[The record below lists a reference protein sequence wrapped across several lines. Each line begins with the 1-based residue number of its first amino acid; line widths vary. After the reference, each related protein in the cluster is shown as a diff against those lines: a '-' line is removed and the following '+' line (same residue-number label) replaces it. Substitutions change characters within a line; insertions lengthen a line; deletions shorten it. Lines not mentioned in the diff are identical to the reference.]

1 MGDNKPSRIYHSP
14 PDQTGSEGDSIKEVL
29 ASNWIAPV
37 GPHLL
42 EFERAIE
49 SFSECSRAL
58 ATNSC
63 TAALHLGLEL
73 LNVGPED
80 IVLLPSHSFIAS
92 AHAVSYCRAEP
103 VFIDSESVS
112 GNMDPDLLVKAIQSL
127 DQEGAL
133 SRVKAIMVVH
143 AYGWPAEMDRIIEI
157 SKSYGIPLIEDA
169 AESLGAKWRGKST
182 GTFGQFGA
190 YSFNGNKI
198 ITTSGGGALLCPDEV
213 SYAHALFLATQAKEP
228 APDGMQ
234 GRVGYNYR
242 LSNVLAALGTAQ
254 IKTMEQRMDQRR
266 ANRERYR
273 SYFSGWTEE
282 MSVQFTNGWAHGQP
296 NYWMTNVFFK
306 KERWRSLVE
315 DALEEWNIECRRIW
329 KPIHLMASYSAS
341 RFYSLRE
348 AGSVAQDLF
357 ELGTSLPSGSSL
369 SEPDWKRIFHALD
382 QAKHEIERSL

>member
-1 MGDNKPSRIYHSP
+1 
-14 PDQTGSEGDSIKEVL
+14 
-29 ASNWIAPV
+29 
-37 GPHLL
+37 
-42 EFERAIE
+42 
-49 SFSECSRAL
+49 
-58 ATNSC
+58 
-63 TAALHLGLEL
+63 
-73 LNVGPED
+73 
-80 IVLLPSHSFIAS
+80 
-92 AHAVSYCRAEP
+92 
-103 VFIDSESVS
+103 
-112 GNMDPDLLVKAIQSL
+112 MDPDLLVKAIQTL

-143 AYGWPAEMDRIIEI
+143 AYGWPAEMDRIMEI

-213 SYAHALFLATQAKEP
+213 SYEHALFLATQAKEP

-306 KERWRSLVE
+306 KERWRYLVE
-315 DALEEWNIECRRIW
+315 NALEDWNIECRRIW
-329 KPIHLMASYSAS
+329 KPIHLMAPYSAA

-348 AGSVAQDLF
+348 AGSVAQDLY

-382 QAKHEIERSL
+382 QAKHEIERLL